1 MRKITIIAV
10 MLAAFSACSHT
21 ESPDP
26 VKDGI
31 RAKIAETVGPDA
43 TIIITSYERTD
54 STTFGEELEH
64 RLRVL
69 ELRRQQNL
77 INSEKYIKEGKVKNA
92 ARRKADAEK
101 DLERIASLESIRERL
116 ADSLDITAYY
126 DVKFSGKAETES
138 KTTEFN
144 GYYAAVT
151 PDGKVYNIQTS
162 PKGLHKPMGHV
173 IPGYSDLFPEQSA
186 EDAGSGAE

>member
-1 MRKITIIAV
+1 MILAV
-10 MLAAFSACSHT
+10 VMAVFPACSHT
-21 ESPDP
+21 ETPDP

-31 RAKIAETVGPDA
+31 RAKIAETVGQDA
-43 TIIITSYERTD
+43 RIIITSYERTD

-64 RLRVL
+64 RVGVL

-77 INSEKYIKEGKVKNA
+77 LNYEKYRKEGKVKNA
-92 ARRKADAEK
+92 ANRKADAEK
-101 DLERIASLESIRERL
+101 DLERLAGLESIRKRL
-116 ADSLDITAYY
+116 ADSLDVTAYY
-126 DVKFSGKAETES
+126 DVKFSGEA
-138 KTTEFN
+138 KTASQTTVFN
-144 GYYAAVT
+144 KYYATVT

-173 IPGYSDLFPEQSA
+173 IPGYSGLFPEQSA